1 MRAVRILRKTLDGV
15 YFGAAI
21 LAALCLALI
30 AALVLAQVVG
40 RWFGIIVPAA
50 EDIAGFLM
58 AATTFLAL
66 AWTLR
71 SGGHIRVT
79 LLIRNLPPRLRR
91 AQEILVLAVATALVA
106 VIARSSLLLVF
117 ESFEY
122 QDVSGGYFAVPLWIP
137 QLPMAIGLVVL
148 AVALLDELAGVS
160 LGRFATY
167 EQEQ

>member
-1 MRAVRILRKTLDGV
+1 MRVAHTVRKTLDAL
-15 YFGAAI
+15 YYGAAI
-21 LAALCLALI
+21 LAAICLALI
-30 AALVLAQVVG
+30 GALVLAQVVG
-40 RWFGIIVPAA
+40 RWFGVIVPAA

-79 LLIRNLPPRLRR
+79 LLIRNLSPRLRR
-91 AQEILVLAVATALVA
+91 AQEILVLTVATSLVA
-106 VIARSSLLLVF
+106 IVAVSSLLLVF

-137 QLPMAIGLVVL
+137 QMPMAAGLVLL
-148 AVALLDELAGVS
+148 AVALLDELVTVS
-160 LGRFATY
+160 LGHSATY
-167 EQEQ
+167 EQER

>member
-1 MRAVRILRKTLDGV
+1 MRIAHAMRKMLDAL
-15 YFGAAI
+15 YAGAAI
-21 LAALCLALI
+21 LAAICLALI
-30 AALVLAQVVG
+30 AVLVLAQVVG

-50 EDIAGFLM
+50 EDVAGFLM

-71 SGGHIRVT
+71 SDGHIRVT
-79 LLIRNLPPRLRR
+79 LLIRHLSPRLRR

-106 VIARSSLLLVF
+106 IIAWSSLLLVF

-137 QLPMAIGLVVL
+137 QMPMAAGLVLL
-148 AVALLDELAGVS
+148 AIALLDELANVS
-160 LGRFATY
+160 LGHSATY
-167 EQEQ
+167 EQER